1 MNKVRRVYVEK
12 KREYAVK
19 ADELRHEIKHY
30 LGVPG
35 VTGVRQLVRYDVEN
49 ISDDVYRE
57 ALVTVF
63 SEPPV
68 DNYYEGQFPLDSDN
82 EVAFCVEFLPGQ
94 FDQRADSAVQCIRF
108 LKEDEEPVVKT
119 ALVYVIQGK
128 ISNEELE
135 KIKEYKIIKRDKFC
149 STGDVGY

>member
-49 ISDDVYRE
+49 ISYMDFPAVIN
-57 ALVTVF
+57 AINV
-63 SEPPV
+63 
-68 DNYYEGQFPLDSDN
+68 NYAN
-82 EVAFCVEFLPGQ
+82 IV
-94 FDQRADSAVQCIRF
+94 
-108 LKEDEEPVVKT
+108 
-119 ALVYVIQGK
+119 
-128 ISNEELE
+128 
-135 KIKEYKIIKRDKFC
+135 
-149 STGDVGY
+149 